1 MRVFDRCSLAY
12 ASVGAGG
19 FASVQMAELALG
31 TAQGPADLAQRARAS
46 ELAEQ
51 HCHEVPPAGE
61 AAGVAPRAGSPEQSV
76 EFGGRKQL

>member
-19 FASVQMAELALG
+19 CGSVQMAELTLG
-31 TAQGPADLAQRARAS
+31 TAQARAP
-46 ELAEQ
+46 ELAEL
-51 HCHEVPPAGE
+51 HRHEVPPAGE

-76 EFGGRKQL
+76 